1 MKIERA
7 MVIDFTDRTPKS
19 EFNLRLPKGSILLDD
34 FVTLP
39 DGVYALYLA
48 PELITEDSD
57 VHTYVVAGPN
67 QSIDPTKHRYA
78 KTVSLFTPAMD
89 AEGNEIPGVAPHTI
103 MFPLFR
109 VNKLT
114 VA

>member
-1 MKIERA
+1 M
-7 MVIDFTDRTPKS
+7 IDFTKREPQS
-19 EFNLRLPKGSILLDD
+19 EFNIRLPKGSILLDD

-48 PELITEDSD
+48 PELITEDSE
-57 VHTYVVAGPN
+57 VFTYVVAGPN
-67 QSIDPTKHRYA
+67 QSVDPSKHKYA

-89 AEGNEIPGVAPHTI
+89 EQGNEIPNVPPHTI

-109 VNKLT
+109 VTKLS